1 MNSVRIIKCVC
12 HGTRFSELKK
22 ISEKT
27 GARTI
32 PALQRH
38 APFATNCKRCVPYVN
53 EMLRT
58 GKTEF
63 HELLEPNTDPHQ
75 NTEPGATYGD
85 ESEL

>member
-1 MNSVRIIKCVC
+1 MNSVRVIKCIC

-32 PALQRH
+32 AELQRH

-63 HELLEPNTDPHQ
+63 HELLEANATAGHDAALD
-75 NTEPGATYGD
+75 ETYGD
-85 ESEL
+85 EDEL